1 MEKQLEQIK
10 ALLEKHNKDDYVA
23 VRSTIDMLCA
33 KGVPNGFYQNM
44 QILIDVLAILE
55 LCASAIKEQ

>member
-10 ALLEKHNKDDYVA
+10 ELLKKHNKGDYVA

-33 KGVPNGFYQNM
+33 KGVQNGFYQNM